1 MDKGTEG
8 RDGRTD
14 GRPNEDNRKERMA
27 SCTCALLCSV
37 LATNYRVN
45 EGGWGGTD
53 WGGRG
58 QGGSGGEHRDIG
70 GGRVILVSSL
80 VQLAMLPFVAF
91 CRHLSRLEHFGRGGA
106 VFSVAWASGTIKI
119 AS

>member
-1 MDKGTEG
+1 MHVRSAVLSARHKLPSKRG
-8 RDGRTD
+8 R
-14 GRPNEDNRKERMA
+14 
-27 SCTCALLCSV
+27 V
-37 LATNYRVN
+37 
-45 EGGWGGTD
+45 
-53 WGGRG
+53 GRG
-58 QGGSGGEHRDIG
+58 QGGSAGEHRDIG